1 MKESKEYEEMQ
12 LFSSLNDYQI
22 NEVCVILTENN
33 IPFVR
38 KDNGAGAYMN
48 LYMGHSLQEKRIF
61 VNKKDYNKA
70 HELISV
76 ITDINE
82 DETIEEG
89 PKEENR
95 MSNTLTLI
103 SKIAIWTVLILP
115 VLLIVLMAILVI
127 FQ

>member
-48 LYMGHSLQEKRIF
+48 LYMGHFLQEKRIF

-115 VLLIVLMAILVI
+115 VLLIVLMAVLVI